1 MNLHTVLYNNIS
13 FVNIHNPG
21 MLELQYLHHD
31 YGFSQLDL
39 DDFTNKVQIPKVEIF
54 KKYALLVLDFPIY
67 QSQKT
72 SAPQP
77 PKHPLSTILS
87 APETLLSQT
96 TKKKRVVSTQVYFF
110 IGKDYLVVL
119 HENHLSPINDIFS
132 ECQKT
137 LRNRNEFMGQGPVFL
152 AYKIIDAL
160 VDGCFPLMNELS
172 ANIERIDK
180 QLENKDSQ
188 DIIEEISITRRNIVY
203 FQTMIKPIIPLFKQL
218 EEGKYKE
225 LNGSLKPYWSN
236 VLDHLQKL
244 WNRLED
250 SKELIEGIAV
260 SNESLLTYRTNEIVK
275 FLTIITSVSF
285 PFLIVN
291 NLYSMNVVNLP
302 FAHEPWIVWVLF
314 GVIFISGSVIILY
327 FMLRRWI

>member
-1 MNLHTVLYNNIS
+1 MNLHTVSYNNTS
-13 FVNIHNPG
+13 FINIHNPG
-21 MLELQYLHHD
+21 PLELRYLNQD

-39 DDFTNKVQIPKVEIF
+39 DDFVNKVQIPKVEIF
-54 KKYALLVLDFPIY
+54 KKYALVVLDFPVY
-67 QSQKT
+67 QTQKT
-72 SAPQP
+72 NGAPPFPLQP
-77 PKHPLSTILS
+77 
-87 APETLLSQT
+87 T
-96 TKKKRVVSTQVYFF
+96 TKKKRISSTQIYFF

-119 HENHLSPINDIFS
+119 HENLLSPINDIFS

-137 LRNRNEFMGQGPVFL
+137 LRNRNEYMGQGPVFL
-152 AYKIIDAL
+152 AYRIIDAL
-160 VDGCFPLMNELS
+160 VDGCFPVINELS
-172 ANIERIDK
+172 AIIERIDK
-180 QLENKDSQ
+180 QLEEKDSQ

-225 LNGSLKPYWSN
+225 LNGILKPYWSN

-250 SKELIEGIAV
+250 NRELIEGIAI

-285 PFLIVN
+285 PFIIVN
-291 NLYSMNVVNLP
+291 NLYSMNITGLP
-302 FAHEPWIVWVLF
+302 FAHEPYIVWVLF
-314 GVIFISGSVIILY
+314 GVIFISGIAIILY
-327 FMLRRWI
+327 FMIRRWI